1 MLPLQS
7 IIHTYHDYGGDR
19 KTDDQGRQT
28 TTEDERPTTTMT
40 TEQALAQIGNL
51 GGTMMQDSNPE
62 VRALGAAIF
71 TFLVAHKEGGKQDMD
86 RLIFKV
92 LEFIQERMTEKA
104 QEEEQLEGL
113 LSDLN
118 ISFSNED

>member
-1 MLPLQS
+1 
-7 IIHTYHDYGGDR
+7 
-19 KTDDQGRQT
+19 
-28 TTEDERPTTTMT
+28 MT
-40 TEQALAQIGNL
+40 TEQALAQIGQL
-51 GGTMMQDSNPE
+51 GGIMMQDSNSE

-86 RLIFKV
+86 KLIFKV
-92 LEFIQERMTEKA
+92 LDFIQERISEKA
-104 QEEEQLEGL
+104 EEEAQLEGL

>member
-1 MLPLQS
+1 
-7 IIHTYHDYGGDR
+7 
-19 KTDDQGRQT
+19 
-28 TTEDERPTTTMT
+28 MT

-51 GGTMMQDSNPE
+51 GGTMMLDSNPE

-71 TFLVAHKEGGKQDMD
+71 TFVVAHKEGGKQDMD

-92 LEFIQERMTEKA
+92 LEFLQEKMVER
-104 QEEEQLEGL
+104 EEEEAQLEGL

-118 ISFSNED
+118 ITFSNED

>member
-1 MLPLQS
+1 
-7 IIHTYHDYGGDR
+7 
-19 KTDDQGRQT
+19 
-28 TTEDERPTTTMT
+28 MT
-40 TEQALAQIGNL
+40 TEQALAQIGQL
-51 GGTMMQDSNPE
+51 GGTMMQDSNSE

-71 TFLVAHKEGGKQDMD
+71 TFLIAHKEGGKQDMD

-92 LEFIQERMTEKA
+92 LAFIQERMREKA
-104 QEEEQLEGL
+104 QEEAQLEGL

>member
-1 MLPLQS
+1 
-7 IIHTYHDYGGDR
+7 
-19 KTDDQGRQT
+19 
-28 TTEDERPTTTMT
+28 MT
-40 TEQALAQIGNL
+40 TEQALAQIGQL
-51 GGTMMQDSNPE
+51 GGIMMQDSNSE

-71 TFLVAHKEGGKQDMD
+71 TFLIAHKEGGKQDMD

-92 LEFIQERMTEKA
+92 LDFIQERISERA
-104 QEEEQLEGL
+104 EEEAQLEGL

>member
-1 MLPLQS
+1 
-7 IIHTYHDYGGDR
+7 
-19 KTDDQGRQT
+19 
-28 TTEDERPTTTMT
+28 MT
-40 TEQALAQIGNL
+40 TEQALAQIGEL
-51 GGTMMQDSNPE
+51 GGIMMQDSNPE

-92 LEFIQERMTEKA
+92 LDFIKERLREK
-104 QEEEQLEGL
+104 EEEEAQLEGL
-113 LSDLN
+113 LSGLN

>member
-1 MLPLQS
+1 
-7 IIHTYHDYGGDR
+7 
-19 KTDDQGRQT
+19 
-28 TTEDERPTTTMT
+28 MT
-40 TEQALAQIGNL
+40 TEQALAQIGQL
-51 GGTMMQDSNPE
+51 GGTMMQDSNSE

-71 TFLVAHKEGGKQDMD
+71 TFLIAHKEGGKQDMD

-104 QEEEQLEGL
+104 QEEAQLEGL
-113 LSDLN
+113 LSNLN

>member
-1 MLPLQS
+1 
-7 IIHTYHDYGGDR
+7 
-19 KTDDQGRQT
+19 
-28 TTEDERPTTTMT
+28 MT

-51 GGTMMQDSNPE
+51 GGTMMLDSNPE

-71 TFLVAHKEGGKQDMD
+71 TFVVAHKEGGKQDMD

-92 LEFIQERMTEKA
+92 LEFVQEKMVER
-104 QEEEQLEGL
+104 EEEEAQLEGL

>member
-1 MLPLQS
+1 
-7 IIHTYHDYGGDR
+7 
-19 KTDDQGRQT
+19 
-28 TTEDERPTTTMT
+28 MT
-40 TEQALAQIGNL
+40 TEQALAQIGQL
-51 GGTMMQDSNPE
+51 GGNMMQDSNSE

-71 TFLVAHKEGGKQDMD
+71 TFLIAHKEGGKQDMD

-104 QEEEQLEGL
+104 QEEAQLEGL

>member
-1 MLPLQS
+1 
-7 IIHTYHDYGGDR
+7 
-19 KTDDQGRQT
+19 
-28 TTEDERPTTTMT
+28 MT

-71 TFLVAHKEGGKQDMD
+71 TFLIAHKEGGKQDMD

-92 LEFIQERMTEKA
+92 LEFIQDRIDERA
-104 QEEEQLEGL
+104 EEEQQLEGL

-118 ISFSNED
+118 ITFSNED

>member
-1 MLPLQS
+1 
-7 IIHTYHDYGGDR
+7 
-19 KTDDQGRQT
+19 
-28 TTEDERPTTTMT
+28 MT

-51 GGTMMQDSNPE
+51 GGTMMQDSNPD

-71 TFLVAHKEGGKQDMD
+71 SFLVAHKEGGTQDMD
-86 RLIFKV
+86 GLILLVMTFVQSK
-92 LEFIQERMTEKA
+92 IKERA
-104 QEEEQLEGL
+104 EEEAQLEDL

>member
-1 MLPLQS
+1 
-7 IIHTYHDYGGDR
+7 
-19 KTDDQGRQT
+19 
-28 TTEDERPTTTMT
+28 MT
-40 TEQALAQIGNL
+40 TEQALGQIGQL
-51 GGTMMQDSNPE
+51 GGAMVQDSNPE

-71 TFLVAHKEGGKQDMD
+71 TFLVAHNEGGKQDVD

-92 LEFIQERMTEKA
+92 LEFIQERLEEKA

>member
-1 MLPLQS
+1 
-7 IIHTYHDYGGDR
+7 
-19 KTDDQGRQT
+19 
-28 TTEDERPTTTMT
+28 MT
-40 TEQALAQIGNL
+40 TEQALAQIGQL
-51 GGTMMQDSNPE
+51 GGIMMQDSNSE

-92 LEFIQERMTEKA
+92 LDFIKERLKEK
-104 QEEEQLEGL
+104 EEEEAQLEGL
-113 LSDLN
+113 LSGLN

>member
-1 MLPLQS
+1 
-7 IIHTYHDYGGDR
+7 
-19 KTDDQGRQT
+19 
-28 TTEDERPTTTMT
+28 MT
-40 TEQALAQIGNL
+40 TEQALAQIGQL
-51 GGTMMQDSNPE
+51 GGNMMQDSNSE

-71 TFLVAHKEGGKQDMD
+71 TFLIAHKEGGKQDMD

-104 QEEEQLEGL
+104 EEEAQLEGL

>member
-1 MLPLQS
+1 
-7 IIHTYHDYGGDR
+7 
-19 KTDDQGRQT
+19 
-28 TTEDERPTTTMT
+28 MT

-71 TFLVAHKEGGKQDMD
+71 TFLIAHKEGGKQDMD

-92 LEFIQERMTEKA
+92 LEFIQERLEEKA

-118 ISFSNED
+118 ISFSNEN